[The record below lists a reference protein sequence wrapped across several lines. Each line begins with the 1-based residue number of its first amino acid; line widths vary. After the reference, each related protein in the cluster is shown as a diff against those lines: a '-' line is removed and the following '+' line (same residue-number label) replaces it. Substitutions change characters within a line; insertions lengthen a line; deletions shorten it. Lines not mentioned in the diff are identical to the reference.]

1 MRTKYRNNQQIA
13 ESILLATK
21 DAGMGGIPIT
31 NLMQKSNLSYNRLG
45 TFINKLTS
53 SGLIN
58 TIEYDGKNTFII
70 TEKGRLYLQEY
81 QHFLKIA
88 ESFGLD
94 L

>member
-21 DAGMGGIPIT
+21 DAGMDGIPIT

-45 TFINKLTS
+45 QFITKLTS

-70 TEKGRLYLQEY
+70 TEKGRLYLSEY
-81 QHFLKIA
+81 QNFLKIA